1 MFENVDLEVLNM
13 KTRITSAIVALLI
26 IVPIL
31 LYGGSIYNLTIYIIS
46 LFGLKEFIDIK
57 ESKRKTPDF
66 IKFISYI
73 IMTLI
78 VIGSP
83 QSNELVFSMDYRII
97 AGLFMVY
104 LLPTVL
110 YHDSTK
116 YNINDALYLI
126 GGMFFL
132 GMSFHLLI
140 VLRHNLFDLIIY
152 LFLITIMTD
161 TFAYFTGYFIGR
173 NKLLEDISPKKTWEG
188 LIGGTIMGVFTSSV
202 FYLTVINPNIDI
214 TTLLIATTFL
224 SLVGQYGDLVFSGI
238 KRYYKKKDFANIM
251 PGHGGILD
259 RLDSIIFVVLGYMFF
274 ISIL

>member
-1 MFENVDLEVLNM
+1 M

-83 QSNELVFSMDYRII
+83 QSNELVFSMDYCII
-97 AGLFMVY
+97 ALLFMVY

-140 VLRHNLFDLIIY
+140 VLRHNHFDLIIY

>member
-126 GGMFFL
+126 GEC
-132 GMSFHLLI
+132 SFGNVI
-140 VLRHNLFDLIIY
+140 SFTYSTTSQSFDLIIY

-173 NKLLEDISPKKTWEG
+173 NKLLEDISPKSG
-188 LIGGTIMGVFTSSV
+188 RINRRNDYGV
-202 FYLTVINPNIDI
+202 Y
-214 TTLLIATTFL
+214 
-224 SLVGQYGDLVFSGI
+224 
-238 KRYYKKKDFANIM
+238 
-251 PGHGGILD
+251 
-259 RLDSIIFVVLGYMFF
+259 
-274 ISIL
+274 